1 MKKLNTRLLSAI
13 LAVVLF
19 LSCCPVVS
27 LASGG
32 FMIAYEGKKVTEI
45 TVDKHEKITV
55 TAERVPEGTLQ
66 WQIKIPGTNQW
77 VDIQGQTGSELGLS
91 YAVVGSL
98 LEGNSAL
105 VRCAAISGGKEA
117 AHTAQ
122 LQVTITEKVQEQP
135 VVQIPILPVVTQ
147 PVEEPTEAP
156 TEAPTEVPTEE
167 PTEEPTET
175 PTETPTEAPTEAPTE
190 EPTEAATEAPTE
202 EPTEAPTEAATEAPT
217 ETPTEVVVEVPTEAP
232 AEVPTETPTEVVVA
246 EPTEAPAEVV
256 EEVPTEAPAEV
267 VEEVP
272 TEAPAEVVVEVPTE
286 APAEVVVEVP
296 TEAPAEAVVEEPT
309 EAPAEITV
317 EEVPAEEVTETEAPA
332 ETKPVQAAQ
341 TSVSTKKKTAAKAQT
356 KSNEGLNLVSITIQ
370 YIYLES
376 DGTPAEGFN
385 WPDYVANSQSGEPYH
400 TTVYLKSIPGF
411 EAVLAEDYDG
421 VSMSDDGKTVV
432 FSLDSVTESKV
443 YTVCYREIPVP
454 YHVRRFLQNV
464 TNDLYTEN
472 FDFADEVF
480 EGYPGQ
486 QPDTSRVYKEDVY
499 RGFTP
504 LFYQPDSIAAD
515 GSTVFEIY
523 YDRNY
528 YLINFD
534 LNGGYGV
541 NPIYARYGTNISVS
555 TPTRPGYIF
564 AGWKLIQEGNTAIAA
579 SPVITKL
586 TGSVP
591 LVNRTYQAQW
601 ETAKAGYSVEY
612 WLVDDQDTADT
623 SDDTRRFL
631 GSRREQADSG
641 TIVSGTH
648 DLEAKNGWFC
658 VGDDGSH
665 EHDEEHCRVNTTNLR
680 YMIPAGADENVMV
693 AGDGSTAVNV
703 YYRYKEYE
711 LIFYYA
717 RTQGG
722 TDSNG
727 DGVKDTGFTSVQTM
741 GGSSYYFGTLGSNT
755 ADDATLLKNVG
766 DWGAVTAL
774 PGLKRNQNA
783 YKKGALAVDNGWDYH
798 YISFKARYGDD
809 ISNLWPCDVIEPATR
824 VSVSG
829 QSWNNTSAVVSA
841 WNGEYRVKYTRDE
854 PDGNQTIKGLYQR
867 LDEMLLIDTSA
878 GWADESQVSFLC
890 FWENGANV
898 GWSVPELYVYN
909 IWLPC
914 LENDPNNAPTISAD
928 SDQKKETKQLYTN
941 VDGDW
946 KYIWYYL
953 DRSYQTCDNSTIS
966 EQTEPG
972 LTGYKYRETEWG
984 AIFISRAS
992 KSDTTYTGD
1001 GGGKYYSGSQDVQSN
1016 GWWVKQVLTPTL
1028 QTDGR
1033 YLLTSADY
1041 DAGKYGDD
1049 VNPGVYREAYF
1060 RDFYY
1065 DSVSPR
1071 LFYKNHGENMGS
1083 GLGAEVP
1090 YGTKLTK
1097 YGNYFTPETMQ
1108 NNFYPK
1114 NLEPNAY
1121 VFDGWYT
1128 SDSFQPEARMN
1139 WNTTMPDGNITVYAY
1154 WKPKNYDVRFY
1165 LDYEAYQQRSITGSG
1180 ATDDPQTPEGS
1191 EVWYFK
1197 EDVSHG
1203 QIMDNL
1209 DYSKVTPSKDDY
1221 VFVRWVYEDEAGN
1234 KHSFE
1239 PTQMPVRQNLDLYAE
1254 WRSSEVS
1261 SYLVRYVK
1269 GEEVDGKVVPVT
1281 DAAGNQIELA
1291 TPSTG
1296 HAVVSTTKTVQALTK
1311 NKLDK
1316 LTEAEKDQAWFPHT
1330 GSHSILMKPNSDDN
1344 VFTFMYVT
1352 KTEAKYTV
1360 HYRDEETGQE
1370 VAPSQ
1375 EFTTK
1380 NAEETIWFRYVEGY
1394 VPDTLYKRLVLSAN
1408 DDDNV
1413 LIFYYTKGATN
1424 EALYQVTHLLQTTD
1438 GTGYEVYRTD
1448 SHTALVGEG
1457 VIGEPLTIP
1466 GAEFDW
1472 VKSGAVKVDG
1482 KYVVQ
1487 GIVKSGEDND
1497 ENQALELVLYY
1508 NRSTVDYTVRYVNQ
1522 NDPNDRNMPVTE
1534 TYSGRVGETVSAQWK
1549 EIPGYNLISAQTQTL
1564 KLSTST
1570 NQNVITF
1577 FYEKEDVH
1585 VRYIAKCTEEGL
1597 TGFGV
1602 LDRSE
1607 DSGVQIYGATAMPYS
1622 GSYFVGWFSDEEC
1635 QNLVQTAAKL
1645 QPELAAGVYEATY
1658 YALFKPYRLTI
1669 AQNGAI
1675 RSTDSAIY
1683 EVLRGTTVVA
1693 RVMLT
1698 GNDSVTLLQIPAG
1711 TYTVRENTRNWTW
1724 TYGEPTVDHTGGVV
1738 TVERDNTETVTFT
1751 YGSPFACWLFG
1762 ENKR

>member
-1 MKKLNTRLLSAI
+1 MRKMNRRLLSAI
-13 LAVVLF
+13 LALVLF

-27 LASGG
+27 VASGG
-32 FMIAYEGKKVTEI
+32 FMIAHEGKKVTEI
-45 TVDKHEKITV
+45 TVDKHEKVIV
-55 TAERVPEGTLQ
+55 SAERVPEGTLQ
-66 WQIKIPGTNQW
+66 WQIKIPGSDRW
-77 VDIQGQTGSELGLS
+77 VDIQGQTGAELGLS

-98 LEGNSAL
+98 LEGSSAL
-105 VRCAAISGGKEA
+105 VRCAVINDGKET

-135 VVQIPILPVVTQ
+135 VVQIPTLPVVT
-147 PVEEPTEAP
+147 EPA
-156 TEAPTEVPTEE
+156 EE
-167 PTEEPTET
+167 PTEEPTEPEEE
-175 PTETPTEAPTEAPTE
+175 PTEEPTEAETEAPTEEPTEAETEAPTEEPTEAETEAPTEEPTEAETEAPTE
-190 EPTEAATEAPTE
+190 EPTEAATEVPTEAPAEVVVE
-202 EPTEAPTEAATEAPT
+202 EPTEA
-217 ETPTEVVVEVPTEAP
+217 PTEVVVEVPTEAP
-232 AEVPTETPTEVVVA
+232 AEVIVE
-246 EPTEAPAEVV
+246 EPTEAPAEVI
-256 EEVPTEAPAEV
+256 
-267 VEEVP
+267 
-272 TEAPAEVVVEVPTE
+272 VEVPTE
-286 APAEVVVEVP
+286 APAEVI
-296 TEAPAEAVVEEPT
+296 VEEPT
-309 EAPAEITV
+309 EAPAEVI
-317 EEVPAEEVTETEAPA
+317 AEEPTEAPA
-332 ETKPVQAAQ
+332 EIVVEEIPTEDVAETEATTETQPVVTQS
-341 TSVSTKKKTAAKAQT
+341 TVSTKKKTAAKAQT
-356 KSNEGLNLVSITIQ
+356 KSDQNLNLVSITIQ

-385 WPDYVANSQSGEPYH
+385 WPDYVANNQYGDPYH

-432 FSLDSVTESKV
+432 FALDSVTESKV

-499 RGFTP
+499 VGFTP

-541 NPIYARYGTNISVS
+541 NPIYARYGTNFSVA

-564 AGWKLIQEGNTAIAA
+564 AGWKLVQEGSTSIAA
-579 SPVITKL
+579 SPAIQKL

-591 LVNRTYQAQW
+591 TVNRTYQAQW
-601 ETAKAGYSVEY
+601 ETAKAGYSIEY
-612 WLVDDQDTADT
+612 WLVDDHDTADT

-641 TIVSGTH
+641 EYVSGVH
-648 DLEAKNGWFC
+648 DLEANNGWFC

-665 EHDEEHCRVNTTNLR
+665 DHKSENCQVNTTNLR

-693 AGDGSTAVNV
+693 MGDGSTAVNV

-722 TDSNG
+722 TDSDG
-727 DGVKDTGFTSVQTM
+727 DGVKDTGFTAVQTM
-741 GGSSYYFGTLGSNT
+741 GGSSYAFGSYSSTNT
-755 ADDATLLKNVG
+755 TNDATLLKNVG
-766 DWGAVTAL
+766 DWGDVTAL

-783 YKKGALAVDNGWDYH
+783 YKKGALAVNNGWDYH

-829 QSWNNTSAVVSA
+829 QAWNNTATFVSA
-841 WNGEYRVKYTRDE
+841 WNGEYRVKYSQDKHAY
-854 PDGNQTIKGLYQR
+854 NQTIKGLYQR
-867 LDEMLLIDTSA
+867 LDENLLIDTSR
-878 GWADESQVSFLC
+878 GWADELQVSYLC

-914 LENDPNNAPTISAD
+914 LENDPNNAPTVSAD

-941 VDGDW
+941 MDGDW
-946 KYIWYYL
+946 QYIWYYL
-953 DRSYQTCDNSTIS
+953 DRSYHTCDNSTIGQ
-966 EQTEPG
+966 QTEPG
-972 LTGYKYRETEWG
+972 LTGYSYRETEWG
-984 AIFISRAS
+984 AIFISQAS
-992 KSDTTYTGD
+992 ESDGVYSGT
-1001 GGGKYYSGSQDVQSN
+1001 GGGKYHSSWQNVEVD
-1016 GWWVKQVLTPTL
+1016 GWWVGQALTPTL
-1028 QTDGR
+1028 QSDGT
-1033 YLLTSADY
+1033 YLLASEDY
-1041 DAGKYGDD
+1041 LNGVYGDD
-1049 VNPGVYREAYF
+1049 VNPDVYREAYF

-1071 LFYKNHGENMGS
+1071 IFYKNHGENMGS

-1139 WNTTMPDGNITVYAY
+1139 WDTTMPDGNITVYAY
-1154 WKPKNYDVRFY
+1154 WKPKAYDVRFY
-1165 LDYEAYQQRSITGSG
+1165 LDYEAYQQRSIAGSN
-1180 ATDDPQTPEGS
+1180 APDDPQAPEGS
-1191 EVWYFK
+1191 EVWYYK
-1197 EDVSHG
+1197 DDVSHG

-1221 VFVRWVYEDEAGN
+1221 VFVRWVYEDEAGT

-1239 PTQMPVRQNLDLYAE
+1239 PTQMPVRQNMDLYAE
-1254 WRSSEVS
+1254 WRSTEVS
-1261 SYLVRYVK
+1261 TYLVRYVK
-1269 GEEVDGKVVPVT
+1269 GKEVGGQIVPEL

-1296 HAVVSTTKTVQALTK
+1296 HAVVSTTKTVEALPK

-1316 LTEAEKDQAWFPHT
+1316 LSEAEKDQAWFPHT
-1330 GSHSILMKPNSDDN
+1330 GSHSILMKPDGDDN
-1344 VFTFMYVT
+1344 VFTFLYVT
-1352 KTEAKYTV
+1352 KTAAKYTV

-1380 NAEETIWFRYVEGY
+1380 NAEETVWFQYVEGY
-1394 VPDTLYKRLVLSAN
+1394 VPDTLYKKLVLSAN
-1408 DDDNV
+1408 DEDNV
-1413 LIFYYTKGATN
+1413 LIFYYTKSATN
-1424 EALYQVTHLLQTTD
+1424 EALYQVTHLLQTAD
-1438 GTGYEVYRTD
+1438 GTEYEVYRTD
-1448 SHTALVGEG
+1448 SYTALVGEA
-1457 VIGEPLTIP
+1457 VAAEPLTIP
-1466 GAEFDW
+1466 GAEFDRE
-1472 VKSGAVKVDG
+1472 KSGAVRVNG

-1497 ENQALELVLYY
+1497 ENQALELILYY

-1522 NDPNDRNMPVTE
+1522 NDPNDWNMPATE
-1534 TYSGRVGETVSAQWK
+1534 THSGRVGETVSAQWK
-1549 EIPGYNLISAQTQTL
+1549 EIPGYTLISAQTQTL

-1585 VRYIAKCTEEGL
+1585 VHYIAKCTEEGL
-1597 TGFGV
+1597 SGFGV

-1607 DSGVQIYGATAMPYS
+1607 DSGVQIYGSTAMPYS

-1711 TYTVRENTRNWTW
+1711 EYTVREISQNWTW
-1724 TYGEPTVDHTGGVV
+1724 TYGTPTVDHTGGKV
-1738 TVERDNTETVTFT
+1738 TVEKDKNETVTFT
-1751 YGSPFACWLFG
+1751 YGSPVACWLFG